1 MCVNASP
8 ATPGGTKVPTAPPP
22 ISPPPLAPQ
31 DPESAALTLGD
42 GDVKDFRP
50 GERTLWELPVL
61 QSVTDPNPAMRFSDW
76 VHRIT
81 PFFNDLA
88 PRGHEWWKRV
98 LQESRTEYE
107 LWCKASPLER
117 SKLVGKPSALLLS
130 ERFVRIEARGVA
142 MLAKALPATL
152 YEQALSCRSVTCTC
166 LLFLTMRM
174 YQPGGLTER
183 SELLK
188 GLTNLPVSET
198 ASAAAAVLQ
207 KWFRHLER
215 ARSMGI
221 SVPDSSL
228 LLDGVDKCM
237 KTILQA
243 HPNLQFRIHSVRM
256 HLQLDTSPTLESV
269 EEYTRALLA
278 EMELLVVSAPESST
292 SDSAWLR
299 SIRRL
304 GEIRVQEKGLRDR
317 RLGMG
322 RTLMG
327 RALEE
332 AEGVIR

>member
-1 MCVNASP
+1 
-8 ATPGGTKVPTAPPP
+8 
-22 ISPPPLAPQ
+22 
-31 DPESAALTLGD
+31 
-42 GDVKDFRP
+42 
-50 GERTLWELPVL
+50 
-61 QSVTDPNPAMRFSDW
+61 
-76 VHRIT
+76 
-81 PFFNDLA
+81 
-88 PRGHEWWKRV
+88 
-98 LQESRTEYE
+98 
-107 LWCKASPLER
+107 
-117 SKLVGKPSALLLS
+117 
-130 ERFVRIEARGVA
+130 
-142 MLAKALPATL
+142 
-152 YEQALSCRSVTCTC
+152 
-166 LLFLTMRM
+166 MRM

-243 HPNLQFRIHSVRM
+243 HPNLQFRVHSVRM

-292 SDSAWLR
+292 KRQRVAAINQEAGGDKGSGKGAKGPKIGDGSNPNGQGAGRGGRRRRVLKVPRSALPPALPGRRGSAAQMSLR
-299 SIRRL
+299 A
-304 GEIRVQEKGLRDR
+304 GWPAG
-317 RLGMG
+317 
-322 RTLMG
+322 
-327 RALEE
+327 
-332 AEGVIR
+332 